1 MQLSSFSEV
10 EVRELVA
17 GMGSFDPADAAVL
30 TERIMSEC
38 GGNPLASTAF
48 LASLARAGALRNDEN
63 GAWRLV
69 TSLPAAPVPM
79 PVSLRTRLANRIR
92 QLDSGSR
99 TTLDAA
105 AVLGRDFD
113 VDSLRALAGLPDR
126 KLDEALALLTSRRMI
141 ESVPGGERLQFTQQ
155 VLFRVTWD
163 GLAPLR
169 RASLQRRQRRH
180 ASAAAGLRRR
190 PVPVAVMVALLVVA
204 AVASGARYW
213 RESRIHSVRIAPG
226 AMSAGKGSSVL
237 ARAAD
242 AALYATLE
250 GVPGVTLVNDAAS
263 PADALLSLSISAEGH
278 DLTVT
283 GVRRSTGGDTVAT
296 AVVTGAGEELA
307 SLVATTAE
315 RLLKNDFAMPS
326 TGFRVNAARTA
337 EPAAL
342 LKYFEAENLARRFRM
357 DEAAQEYFAA
367 VQLDHSFAAAW
378 HGLARVNG
386 WFGLGD
392 RMRRAEDSAMAHASL
407 LSPRDRQVLAGWAAF
422 ANGQANSAEQIFRGV
437 LGFAPDLV
445 EAQVGLGEVLYH
457 HNWMR
462 GRDGLE
468 ARAPWSAALRLDSLD
483 WRVVAHASEVSARA
497 GNAVEAARW
506 MQRVQRSR
514 GDALLSPD
522 ESALVAAFLADSIA
536 TERAL
541 AGLDQTS
548 DWSLT
553 ITTIALAQLAQRPD
567 LAERTARRLITPNH
581 GRELRAFG
589 WELLS
594 NLALARGHLSEA
606 LMSLD
611 SAAAQE
617 PASAS
622 IARGLLLASPFIP
635 PATRIDSVR
644 RNFRDELDQKTGP
657 DVVRL
662 FLFWFDFDRV
672 RDSAERPY
680 LAALLRYK
688 AKGPRARAGS
698 LPRLPPAASSGD
710 SVGMASVLLA
720 PSISGWAA
728 LAAGDTTAA
737 LDAFRRGWEGVEF
750 SQASFSAFMTRPWDV
765 YQTGELLEA
774 RGDLAGAAA
783 WYGNAGW
790 VGLHDIAYMAP
801 GQIRRGLALERLGRP
816 DEARA
821 AYERALRLW
830 QTPDAEFRPLADSA
844 AGRLAALTSST
855 R

>member
-1 MQLSSFSEV
+1 M
-10 EVRELVA
+10 
-17 GMGSFDPADAAVL
+17 
-30 TERIMSEC
+30 I
-38 GGNPLASTAF
+38 
-48 LASLARAGALRNDEN
+48 
-63 GAWRLV
+63 
-69 TSLPAAPVPM
+69 
-79 PVSLRTRLANRIR
+79 
-92 QLDSGSR
+92 
-99 TTLDAA
+99 
-105 AVLGRDFD
+105 
-113 VDSLRALAGLPDR
+113 
-126 KLDEALALLTSRRMI
+126 LLT
-141 ESVPGGERLQFTQQ
+141 
-155 VLFRVTWD
+155 
-163 GLAPLR
+163 
-169 RASLQRRQRRH
+169 
-180 ASAAAGLRRR
+180 
-190 PVPVAVMVALLVVA
+190 
-204 AVASGARYW
+204 
-213 RESRIHSVRIAPG
+213 
-226 AMSAGKGSSVL
+226 
-237 ARAAD
+237 
-242 AALYATLE
+242 
-250 GVPGVTLVNDAAS
+250 DAAS

-278 DLTVT
+278 DLTIT

-422 ANGQANSAEQIFRGV
+422 ANGHANNAEQIFRGV
-437 LGFAPDLV
+437 LGFAPELV

-468 ARAPWSAALRLDSLD
+468 SRGPWSAALRLDSLD
-483 WRVVAHASEVSARA
+483 WRVVAHASEVSARS
-497 GNAVEAARW
+497 GNAGDAARW

-514 GDALLSPD
+514 GDTLLSPD
-522 ESALVAAFLADSIA
+522 ESVLVAAFLADSIA

-553 ITTIALAQLAQRPD
+553 ITTIALAQLAERPD
-567 LAERTARRLITPNH
+567 LAEGTARRLITPNH
-581 GRELRAFG
+581 AREVRAFG
-589 WELLS
+589 WEVLS
-594 NLALARGHLSEA
+594 NLALARGHLREA
-606 LMSLD
+606 LACLD
-611 SAAAQE
+611 SAFVQE

-635 PATRIDSVR
+635 PAARIDSVR
-644 RNFRDELDQKTGP
+644 RNFTDELEQRTGP
-657 DVVRL
+657 DAVRL

-672 RDSAERPY
+672 RDDAERPY

-688 AKGPRARAGS
+688 TKGPRAHAGS
-698 LPRLPPAASSGD
+698 LPKLPAASSGD
-710 SVGMASVLLA
+710 SIGMASVLLA
-720 PSISGWAA
+720 QSITGWAT

-737 LDAFRRGWEGVEF
+737 LDAFRRSWEGVEF

-801 GQIRRGLALERLGRP
+801 GQIRRGLALERLGRR
-816 DEARA
+816 DEARN
-821 AYERALRLW
+821 AYQRALRFW
-830 QTPDAEFRPLADSA
+830 QTPDVEFRPLADSA
-844 AGRLAALTSST
+844 AERLAALTLPT